1 MNISDTLF
9 TSKPSAENRLE
20 KENKVYE
27 LLEKLSI
34 PYSGID
40 HDEAATIELCKE
52 IETKLGAEIC
62 KNLFL
67 CNSQKT
73 AFYLLLMPGDK
84 KFKTKDLSKQINS
97 ARLSFAG
104 AAHMESL
111 LNITPGSVSVL
122 GLMNDSEKQVKL
134 LIDKDLLSQEHIG
147 CHPCINTSTLKIKL
161 SDIQEKLLPHLGYE
175 ATIVDLPV
183 VEE

>member
-9 TSKPSAENRLE
+9 TSSPSPDNRLE
-20 KENKVYE
+20 KEIAVYK
-27 LLEKLSI
+27 LLDSLDI
-34 PYSGID
+34 AYTGID

-52 IETKLGAEIC
+52 IEKKLDTEIC

-104 AAHMESL
+104 AEHMQEH

-122 GLMNDSEKQVKL
+122 GLMNDKKKAVKL
-134 LIDKDLLSQEHIG
+134 LIDKDLLKDEYIG

-161 SDIQEKLLPHLGYE
+161 SDIKEKLLPHLGYE

-183 VEE
+183 VE

>member
-1 MNISDTLF
+1 MNISETLF
-9 TSKPSAENRLE
+9 TSFPSPENRLE
-20 KENKVYE
+20 KEMQVYT
-27 LLEKLSI
+27 LLEKLNI
-34 PYSGID
+34 PYTGID

-52 IETKLGAEIC
+52 IEKKLNAEIC

-104 AAHMESL
+104 AEHMEQH

-122 GLMNDSEKQVKL
+122 GLMYDKEKAVRL
-134 LIDKDLLSQEHIG
+134 LIDKDLLNQEYIG

-161 SDIQEKLLPHLGYE
+161 SDITKNLLPYLGYE

-183 VEE
+183 VE